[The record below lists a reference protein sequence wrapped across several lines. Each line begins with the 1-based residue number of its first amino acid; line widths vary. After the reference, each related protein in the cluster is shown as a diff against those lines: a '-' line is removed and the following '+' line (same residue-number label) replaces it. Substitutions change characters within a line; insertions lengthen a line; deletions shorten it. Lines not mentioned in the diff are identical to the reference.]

1 MNGTKVWWQSKSV
14 WGSIVA
20 LAAGA
25 ATLAGLKLDAALQ
38 DQLAELIVGA
48 ANIAG
53 GVLAWYG
60 RARAQNAL
68 TWSAHP

>member
-20 LAAGA
+20 LGAGA

-38 DQLAELIVGA
+38 DQLADLIVGV
-48 ANIAG
+48 ANVAG
-53 GVLAWYG
+53 GLLAWYG

-68 TWSAHP
+68 TWSA

>member
-25 ATLAGLKLDAALQ
+25 ATLAGLKLDATLQ

>member
-20 LAAGA
+20 LLAGF
-25 ATLAGLKLDAALQ
+25 ATLAGLQLDAALQ

-48 ANIAG
+48 ANVVG
-53 GVLAWYG
+53 GLLAWYG
-60 RARAQNAL
+60 RAKAANEL
-68 TWSAHP
+68 TWSAKP

>member
-25 ATLAGLKLDAALQ
+25 ATLAGLHLDAALQ
-38 DQLAELIVGA
+38 DQLADLIVGL

-53 GVLAWYG
+53 GLLAWYG

-68 TWSAHP
+68 TWSA

>member
-25 ATLAGLKLDAALQ
+25 ATLAGLKLDATLQ
-38 DQLAELIVGA
+38 DQLAELITGA

-53 GVLAWYG
+53 GLLAWYG

-68 TWSAHP
+68 TWSA